1 MKCPALWWKFF
12 HSPWFVWIFCTS
24 DRRFCRH
31 NKFSPADEQNIFEVV
46 KGKESED
53 VAKQLRW
60 QRGRVFAR
68 DRAAG
73 HLVQTSPAA
82 LLLSCL
88 ILSAVF
94 MCLPTAVQ
102 SWIGLKTLRR
112 LLPGKLGA
120 ESATWRNTI
129 CWSSAVSS
137 SWKQQ
142 LNSRPHQKQQIK
154 LKRSTHLNS
163 ILEHP
168 QQPGFAATPPV
179 GRTSL
184 RQRSSFSSSRI
195 HHSLLIAW
203 YVVRH
208 WNEELFFTF
217 YLKTSNRLRGFKS
230 KWIYNFVVKCERN
243 VRK

>member
-1 MKCPALWWKFF
+1 MSLCQRSSGWSSCPDK
-12 HSPWFVWIFCTS
+12 P
-24 DRRFCRH
+24 
-31 NKFSPADEQNIFEVV
+31 
-46 KGKESED
+46 
-53 VAKQLRW
+53 
-60 QRGRVFAR
+60 
-68 DRAAG
+68 
-73 HLVQTSPAA
+73 A

-195 HHSLLIAW
+195 TESQEITKRKKHCQRHYHTW
-203 YVVRH
+203 Y
-208 WNEELFFTF
+208 LSFF
-217 YLKTSNRLRGFKS
+217 LHEQ
-230 KWIYNFVVKCERN
+230 NFWRIKFTPKN
-243 VRK
+243 ANF